1 MSARR
6 VVAVPVVLVVLVACA
21 WGLIPAW
28 RDDALAALA
37 AAGLARNAVPP
48 SALDEQAPSGV
59 PVYLVVGSDRRDVAA
74 GPGPEVRGER
84 ADAVM
89 LWAVRPTGAV
99 TVLSLPRDIRVHVRG
114 YGDVKLGGTLD
125 IGPDELVGAVREL
138 TGLPVHHYLEVE
150 FAGLVG
156 VVDGLGGVPV
166 TLPAPARDPST
177 GLDLG
182 GGPQVLDGAAA
193 LAYVRSRHYE
203 ELLDGV
209 WTPAPGDLGRI
220 ERQHQV
226 LRALLERVP
235 DRCSALDCL
244 DELVALSG
252 AVSVDEGFGGDDLRD
267 LLGAVWRA
275 DEEVVASTL
284 PTRTQRAADDAV
296 SPFPPAHAG
305 SIGFRVLEPE
315 AGQVLD
321 RLRDEVRGA
330 PGHD

>member
-1 MSARR
+1 
-6 VVAVPVVLVVLVACA
+6 
-21 WGLIPAW
+21 
-28 RDDALAALA
+28 
-37 AAGLARNAVPP
+37 
-48 SALDEQAPSGV
+48 
-59 PVYLVVGSDRRDVAA
+59 
-74 GPGPEVRGER
+74 
-84 ADAVM
+84 
-89 LWAVRPTGAV
+89 
-99 TVLSLPRDIRVHVRG
+99 
-114 YGDVKLGGTLD
+114 
-125 IGPDELVGAVREL
+125 
-138 TGLPVHHYLEVE
+138 
-150 FAGLVG
+150 
-156 VVDGLGGVPV
+156 
-166 TLPAPARDPST
+166 
-177 GLDLG
+177 
-182 GGPQVLDGAAA
+182 
-193 LAYVRSRHYE
+193 
-203 ELLDGV
+203 
-209 WTPAPGDLGRI
+209 
-220 ERQHQV
+220 V

-275 DEEVVASTL
+275 DDEVSASTL